1 MYVLLSSEKVLEDF
15 NLVVKSLLIWVAAST
30 GYKIQLLNSHT
41 ASVAFTGIVTSEYHE
56 LRYQSVSQE
65 FSNHIWD
72 KCVSPW
78 YLGWFTA
85 VHYVIHGD
93 SLPFLP
99 HHCSFKKSQ

>member
-1 MYVLLSSEKVLEDF
+1 MLSSEKVLEDF
-15 NLVVKSLLIWVAAST
+15 NLVVKSLLIWVAVST

-99 HHCSFKKSQ
+99 HHCSFKKSE